1 MGGGGGG
8 KRAKKSPKLQKIMS
22 AVHCMILFMEHI
34 SEVIV
39 RGVKGQKIV
48 QNYKNSLLHS
58 LSQEPYII

>member
-1 MGGGGGG
+1 
-8 KRAKKSPKLQKIMS
+8 MS